1 MKIYGTRLVLVF
13 LSNFWLLLPRIYLE
27 MTLPLLAL
35 GLLNV
40 VCGLTNKE
48 MQLTNYSVE
57 HMANHVRNLKSP
69 DNTKE

>member
-1 MKIYGTRLVLVF
+1 M
-13 LSNFWLLLPRIYLE
+13 LPRIYLE

-40 VCGLTNKE
+40 VCGITNKE

-57 HMANHVRNLKSP
+57 HMANHVRNLKPP